1 MSKWDLWSSGETLL
15 RGANISQGH
24 VNLELDGPTFKGP
37 GPVGPPY
44 TQADFDELAAR
55 GANYVSISGP
65 GIYSVL
71 PPYEPLPE
79 IIEYYDNVLAMIARA
94 DMFATV
100 GFRTGPG
107 RADWSVCCADEDWA
121 QPWLVDTVWLDRD
134 AQAAWS
140 EMWRAAAEH
149 FVERHNVVSYK
160 LMVEPNAAA
169 FHLGIYDPE
178 PFFSQYAGSTY
189 DWNSFYPD
197 IIAAIREADPST
209 PILVSADD
217 YSSIAWLPYVAIV
230 DDERTAYFVD
240 QYEPHEYSHQDADV
254 GLAYPGRFDTDFDG
268 ELDDIDGDW
277 LRDHLSTVEDFMA
290 ETGRQVTVE
299 EYGVRRWSPGAAQ
312 YLADEIDIFEELGL
326 NYSIWEW
333 ASSWTEY
340 SDSVNAFNY
349 KFGIDSENIVP
360 IENELLDL
368 LEIYWARN
376 TLRPSMV
383 EWRD

>member
-1 MSKWDLWSSGETLL
+1 MSKWDLWSSGRTLL

-65 GIYSVL
+65 GIYSVY
-71 PPYEPLPE
+71 PPYELIPE
-79 IIEYYDNVLAMIARA
+79 LADYYDEVLAMIAQA
-94 DMFATV
+94 DMFATI

-121 QPWLVDTVWLDRD
+121 QPWLVDNVWTDRD
-134 AQAAWS
+134 AQSAWS
-140 EMWRAAAEH
+140 EMWRTAAAH
-149 FVERHNVVSYK
+149 FGGVHNMVAYK
-160 LMVEPNAAA
+160 LMVEPNGAA
-169 FHLGIYDPE
+169 FHLGIYDADE
-178 PFFSQYAGSTY
+178 FFSQYAGSTY

-197 IIAAIREADPST
+197 IIDAIREVDTST

-230 DDERTAYFVD
+230 DDGRTAYFVD
-240 QYEPHEYSHQDADV
+240 QYEPHAYSHQDAD
-254 GLAYPGRFDTDFDG
+254 ADIPYPGAFDADFDG
-268 ELDDIDGDW
+268 ELDQVDADW
-277 LRDHLSTVEDFMA
+277 LHAHMSTVADFMA
-290 ETGRQVTVE
+290 ATGRRVTVE
-299 EYGVRRWSPGAAQ
+299 EFGVQRWSPGASQ
-312 YLADEIDIFEELGL
+312 YLADEMDLFEELGR

-333 ASSWTEY
+333 ASSWKEY

-349 KFGIDSENIVP
+349 KFGADPANITPV
-360 IENELLDL
+360 ENELLGV
-368 LEIYWARN
+368 LESYWARN
-376 TLRPSMV
+376 TLRPSTV
-383 EWRD
+383 EWTD

>member
-1 MSKWDLWSSGETLL
+1 MTKWDLWSSGETQL

-79 IIEYYDNVLAMIARA
+79 IIEYYDNVLEMIEQA
-94 DMFATV
+94 DMFATI

-107 RADWSVCCADEDWA
+107 RADWSVCCADADWA
-121 QPWLVDTVWLDRD
+121 QPWLVDHVWQQRD

-140 EMWRAAAEH
+140 QMWRSAAEH
-149 FVERHNVVSYK
+149 FAERHNVVAYK

-169 FHLGIYDPE
+169 FFFNIYDADT
-178 PFFSQYAGSTY
+178 FFSQYAGSTY

-197 IIAAIREADPST
+197 IIAAIREVDPIT

-217 YSSIAWLPYVAIV
+217 YSSVGWLPYIALV
-230 DDERTAYFVD
+230 DDERTAYYVD
-240 QYEPHEYSHQDADV
+240 QYEPHDYSHQDSDEGIV
-254 GLAYPGRFDTDFDG
+254 YPGTFDADFDG
-268 ELDDIDGDW
+268 LPDQVNEAW
-277 LRDHLSTVEDFMA
+277 LQAHMSTVADFMA
-290 ETGRQVTVE
+290 QTGAFVTVE
-299 EYGVRRWSPGAAQ
+299 EYGAQRWSPGAAQ
-312 YLADEIDIFEELGL
+312 YLADETEIFEDLGL

-333 ASSWTEY
+333 ASPWKEY
-340 SDSVNAFNY
+340 ADSVNAFNY
-349 KFGIDSENIVP
+349 KFGIDPANTTPV
-360 IENELLDL
+360 ENELLDVL
-368 LEIYWARN
+368 QSFWARN
-376 TLRPSMV
+376 NLRPSMV
-383 EWRD
+383 EWTE